1 MFFGAE
7 LENPGAFAKVMLA
20 LFGKFAMGV
29 TRKQMAR
36 DLEEIAA
43 KAEGRDQSAA

>member
-1 MFFGAE
+1 M
-7 LENPGAFAKVMLA
+7 MLA
-20 LFGKFAMGV
+20 LFGKLAMGI

-43 KAEGRDQSAA
+43 KAEDRAQTAT